1 MIGYRQFFLVFII
14 YTSVIV
20 NAQLYVLKGQRPDT
34 SAFNC
39 ILHKKLPA
47 LCDTFYKAIADMN
60 PEIIK
65 LFVPDVKFLKGTFD
79 TMDIEFR
86 NDQVIFKQQMILRS
100 LQRDYRK
107 IVKTADKLK
116 INLEKLTRTNLD
128 YNYGKDEQGNQYCY
142 VTQYYQRRKHKYTL
156 SFIAIML
163 NGHWFVGDELKFNV
177 LE

>member
-1 MIGYRQFFLVFII
+1 MGYRQFFLVILVLV
-14 YTSVIV
+14 SVLV
-20 NAQLYVLKGQRPDT
+20 NAQLYVLKGQRQDS

-39 ILHKKLPA
+39 ILHKELPA
-47 LCDTFYKAIADMN
+47 LCDTFYKAIAQMN
-60 PEIIK
+60 SEIIK
-65 LFVPDVKFLKGTFD
+65 PFVPDVKFLKGTFD

-86 NDQVIFKQQMILRS
+86 NDQVIFKHQMILRN

-107 IVKTADKLK
+107 ILKTTNRLK
-116 INLEKLTRTNLD
+116 INFKKLTRTDLNYD
-128 YNYGKDEQGNQYCY
+128 YGKDEKGNQYCY

-163 NGHWFVGDELKFNV
+163 NGYWFAGDELKFNV

>member
-1 MIGYRQFFLVFII
+1 MGYRQFFLFILVLV
-14 YTSVIV
+14 SLLV
-20 NAQLYVLKGQRPDT
+20 NAQLYVLKGQRQDS

-39 ILHKKLPA
+39 ILHKELPA
-47 LCDTFYKAIADMN
+47 LCDTFYKAIAQMN

-65 LFVPDVKFLKGTFD
+65 PFVPDVKFLKGTFD
-79 TMDIEFR
+79 TMNIEFR
-86 NDQVIFKQQMILRS
+86 NDQVIFKHQMILRN

-107 IVKTADKLK
+107 ILKTTDRLK
-116 INLEKLTRTNLD
+116 INFKKLTRTDLNYD
-128 YNYGKDEQGNQYCY
+128 YGKDEKENQYCY